1 MAGPTDRSEF
11 FLRSGFW
18 IQIFVQLIL
27 KSTMLDA
34 EKPSP
39 GRSFA
44 DALGAFTTTE
54 RTFFILVG
62 LFVLYLLQDLD
73 AWREEVVLAY
83 PYQRESLWR
92 LFIRGG

>member
-1 MAGPTDRSEF
+1 
-11 FLRSGFW
+11 
-18 IQIFVQLIL
+18 
-27 KSTMLDA
+27 MLDA

-83 PYQRESLWR
+83 PYQRGVYGGSSPGVG
-92 LFIRGG
+92 RGCTGEF